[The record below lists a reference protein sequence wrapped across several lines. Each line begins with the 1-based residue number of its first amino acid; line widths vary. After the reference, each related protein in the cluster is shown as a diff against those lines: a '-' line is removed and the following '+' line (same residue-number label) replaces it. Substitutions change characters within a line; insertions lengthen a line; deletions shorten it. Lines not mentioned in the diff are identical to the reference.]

1 MFLGR
6 SVLMLVCFSSIW
18 TASAEEKVKIMPLG
32 DSITGSP
39 GCWRA
44 LLWKKLQDNNI
55 KNIDFVGT
63 LPPQGCGFDYDGDNE
78 GHGGLLATDL
88 ARESRLER
96 WLGDTKPDIV
106 MMHLGSNDVWSTKK
120 PEEILGALDKLV
132 DQMRASKES
141 MKILIAQV
149 TPLDPAGCTNCMRG
163 IEDFNKVI
171 PNWASSKSNEKSRIT
186 VVDCHKDFN
195 VKGMT
200 RDGVHPNGKGD
211 EKLADSWFEPLVKA
225 IKGG

>member
-1 MFLGR
+1 
-6 SVLMLVCFSSIW
+6 
-18 TASAEEKVKIMPLG
+18 MPLG